1 MRAEPDTLTRYRQH
15 RWLGLCLVL
24 ALAVALLLWGALPPA
39 ADPAEGRPP
48 AADPAKNAGVLIL
61 ATQSGRFPFTVEVA
75 DTPAA
80 RQQGLQGRR
89 GLAENAGML
98 FDFGTPQPVA
108 MWMLNTYIPLDM
120 MFLDDGGRVVAIAK
134 NTVPLSLDRIGIEDP
149 VRAVLEVQAGV
160 ADRLNVRTGDRV
172 CHPIYPRNA
181 C

>member
-1 MRAEPDTLTRYRQH
+1 VRAEPDTLTRYRQH

-24 ALAVALLLWGALPPA
+24 ALAVGFLLWGALPPA

-61 ATQSGRFPFTVEVA
+61 ATQSGRFPLTVEVA
-75 DTPAA
+75 DTPSA

-120 MFLDDGGRVVAIAK
+120 LFLDDAGRVVAIAR
-134 NTVPLSLDRIGIEDP
+134 NTVPLSLDRIGIDDP

-160 ADRLNVRTGDRV
+160 ADRLKVRAGDRV

>member
-1 MRAEPDTLTRYRQH
+1 MRAEPDTLKHYRQH

-24 ALAVALLLWGALPPA
+24 ALATSLLLWGALPPA
-39 ADPAEGRPP
+39 ADPAAGRPP
-48 AADPAKNAGVLIL
+48 AVDPAKNAGVLIL

-75 DTPAA
+75 DTPAS

-89 GLAENAGML
+89 GLADNAGML
-98 FDFGTPQPVA
+98 FDFGTPQQVA

-120 MFLDDGGRVVAIAK
+120 MFLDDAGRVVAIAR